1 MVRLTPLLDMNA
13 TTTTTTTTT
22 VTTTATTAKAHS
34 TTAHAQIGQKETV
47 VPIVVIAL
55 TVAMIVMM
63 TL

>member
-1 MVRLTPLLDMNA
+1 MVRLTPLLDMNS
-13 TTTTTTTTT
+13 TTTTTTTA
-22 VTTTATTAKAHS
+22 TATAKAHS

-55 TVAMIVMM
+55 TVAMTGMM